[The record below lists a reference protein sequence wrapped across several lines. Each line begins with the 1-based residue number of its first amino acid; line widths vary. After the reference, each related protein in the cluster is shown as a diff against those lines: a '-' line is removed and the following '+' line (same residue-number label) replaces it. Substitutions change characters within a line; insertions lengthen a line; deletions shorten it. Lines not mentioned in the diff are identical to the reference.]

1 MARILIVED
10 EPHLARALASGLAA
24 ASHTVDVAGDGEA
37 GLAAAANGRAEVVLL
52 DVLLPKLSGLEVC
65 RRLRAAGST
74 VPVLMLTARDATD
87 DVVAG
92 LDAGANDY
100 LTKPFA
106 FAELLARIRALLR
119 SGGSARTAELTL
131 ADLVLDTAACK
142 VTRGGFAL
150 TLTRKEFQLL
160 ATLLQHQGNVVPRQ
174 RLIDALWHGDSSPDS
189 NAIEVHV
196 ATLRKKIDGHGP
208 RLLHTV
214 RGFGYVMR
222 EP

>member
-10 EPHLARALASGLAA
+10 ESQFARALASGLAA
-24 ASHTVDVAGDGEA
+24 ASHTVDVVSDGEA
-37 GLAAAANGRAEVVLL
+37 ALAAAANGRAEVVLL
-52 DVLLPKLSGLEVC
+52 DVLLPRLSGLEVC
-65 RRLRAAGST
+65 RRLRAAGCA
-74 VPVLMLTARDATD
+74 VPVLMLTACDATE

-119 SGGSARTAELTL
+119 SGSSARTAELTL
-131 ADLVLDTAACK
+131 ADLVLDTAACT
-142 VTRGGFAL
+142 VTRGGIELAL
-150 TLTRKEFQLL
+150 TQKEFQLL

-189 NAIEVHV
+189 NAIEVHI
-196 ATLRKKIDGHGP
+196 AMLRKKLDSHGP

>member
-10 EPHLARALASGLAA
+10 EPQLARALASGLAA

-65 RRLRAAGST
+65 RRLRAAGSA

-131 ADLVLDTAACK
+131 ADLVLDTAACA
-142 VTRGGFAL
+142 VTRNGVALAL
-150 TLTRKEFQLL
+150 TLKEFQLL
-160 ATLLQHQGNVVPRQ
+160 ATLLQHKGNVVSRQ
-174 RLIDALWHGDSSPDS
+174 RLMNALWHGDSSPDS

-196 ATLRKKIDGHGP
+196 ATLRKKLDGHGP